1 MGYKCKKTPVT
12 LQIEM
17 HAKKIEFPMN
27 TSISLLGRKGK
38 HFIALSILFFFV
50 FVQYACAQQASIE
63 LGPNQIGSNEQF
75 TITLKIQDERLRQ
88 YENFP
93 EVPGFQQA
101 GTSTSSS
108 TNIVNGQISSSQSVT
123 QTYLPSRE
131 GTFRL
136 SPFTMT
142 VNDQSVSSPGATITV
157 GPPTQRNARNSNPF
171 ADDPFEDF
179 FGRSEPQEF
188 VDVKESAFLSLTTT
202 KDEVFLGEGF
212 TTTLAFYVAEENQAP
227 LQFYDLG
234 KQLTD
239 ILKEVKPSNAWE
251 ENFNIEN
258 INGAPV
264 TINGKNYTQYK
275 IYQATFYPLNLES
288 IQFPSVPLK
297 MIKYRVAKN
306 PSFFGRRR
314 QEDFKTF
321 ATQPKKVRVKALP
334 PHPMKD
340 AVAVGNYQLEETISN
355 WEVNTGSS
363 FNYNFKVVGE
373 GNISAIEKPTVK
385 PSEHFEVYPPSIE
398 QNINRRNGKVRGS
411 KAFSYYVVPNEPG
424 SYPLSD
430 LVSWVYFNPT
440 TEQYDTLTSDI
451 TVEVAGKSRQNEMI
465 SAQDVGSFYDK
476 VASIDNTLVQRGS
489 ANTWQLIANV
499 LILSMLVLTAIVVFR
514 K

>member
-1 MGYKCKKTPVT
+1 MGTVI
-12 LQIEM
+12 L
-17 HAKKIEFPMN
+17 
-27 TSISLLGRKGK
+27 SIGRKGK
-38 HFIALSILFFFV
+38 YFIALGILFFFT
-50 FVQYACAQQASIE
+50 FSWSAFAQQASIE
-63 LGPNQIGSNEQF
+63 LGPDKIGSNEQF
-75 TITLKIQDERLRQ
+75 SITLKIQNERLRE
-88 YENFP
+88 YDKFP
-93 EVPGFQQA
+93 EIPGFQQA

-136 SPFTMT
+136 SPFTMK
-142 VNDQSVSSPGATITV
+142 VNEQSVSSPGATIAV
-157 GPPTQRNARNSNPF
+157 GPPKQRNAQNKSPF
-171 ADDPFEDF
+171 GDDPFEDF

-188 VDVKESAFLSLTTT
+188 VNVKESAFLSLNTTQ
-202 KDEVFLGEGF
+202 DEVYLGEGF

-239 ILKEVKPSNAWE
+239 ILKKIKPSNAWE

-264 TINGKNYTQYK
+264 TINGENYTQYK
-275 IYQATFYPLNLES
+275 IYQATFYPLNLEP

-321 ATQPKKVRVKALP
+321 ATKPKVVRVKELP
-334 PHPMKD
+334 PHPLKE
-340 AVAVGNYQLEETISN
+340 AVAVGNYQLEESISN
-355 WEVNTGSS
+355 WEVTTGSS
-363 FNYNFKVVGE
+363 FNYNFKIVGE
-373 GNISAIEKPTVK
+373 GNISAIEKPTAK
-385 PSEHFEVYPPSIE
+385 LSDSFEVYPPSIE

-424 SYPLSD
+424 SYPMSD
-430 LVSWVYFNPT
+430 LINWVYFNPT

-451 TVEVAGKSRQNEMI
+451 TVKVSGKSRQNEII

-476 VASIDNTLVQRGS
+476 VTDVDNTLVRRNETS
-489 ANTWQLIANV
+489 TWQLVANV
-499 LILSMLVLTAIVVFR
+499 LIVSMLVLTAIVVFR